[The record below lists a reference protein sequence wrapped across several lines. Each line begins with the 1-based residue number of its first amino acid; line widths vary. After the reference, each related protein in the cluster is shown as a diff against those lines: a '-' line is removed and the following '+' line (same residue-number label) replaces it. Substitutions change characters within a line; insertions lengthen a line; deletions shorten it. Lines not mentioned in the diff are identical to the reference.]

1 MIRARRSMP
10 VRAIESQNEGKSFAV
25 PIVTGATGRSLD
37 EREKVRDE
45 PWHPHFRSMKNARC
59 KKHRARLEGAPRRLG
74 L

>member
-1 MIRARRSMP
+1 MIQAHHSRP
-10 VRAIESQNEGKSFAV
+10 VRAIASQNEGKSLAV

-37 EREKVRDE
+37 EREEARDE
-45 PWHPHFRSMKNARC
+45 PWRIQFRSMKNARC